1 MQGIWSVGSGGM
13 GQVSN
18 ADHSEFFP
26 AVEAT
31 LLLSETAPEECDCG
45 LVG

>member
-1 MQGIWSVGSGGM
+1 MQGIWSVSSGGM

-18 ADHSEFFP
+18 ADHSEFLP